1 MAAPGILFVISAPS
15 GGGKRTVLE
24 RVMASDANLEY
35 SVSATTRQPREGET
49 DGVDYMF
56 LDRAEFDA
64 RIEADAFA
72 EWADVHRHR
81 YGTLHA
87 ELERVLATGK
97 DAVLELDV
105 QGMRKLREA
114 GRDCVTV
121 FITAPS
127 LDALERRLRSR
138 GTDSEEQIAGRMET
152 AKVEI
157 AARHEFDYII
167 VNDEID
173 EAVADMEAIVRAE
186 RLRPARQSDRDEEQI
201 RHD

>member
-1 MAAPGILFVISAPS
+1 MAGPGILFVISAPS

-24 RVMASDANLEY
+24 RVMAADANLEY
-35 SVSATTRQPREGET
+35 SVSATTRPPREGET
-49 DGVDYMF
+49 DGVDYVF
-56 LDRAEFDA
+56 LDRDEFDA
-64 RIEADAFA
+64 RIEAGAFA

-105 QGMRKLREA
+105 QGMRTLRA
-114 GRDCVTV
+114 SGRECVTV

-127 LDALERRLRSR
+127 LDELERRLRDR

-152 AKVEI
+152 AKTEI

-167 VNDEID
+167 VNDRID

-186 RLRPARQSDRDEEQI
+186 RLRPSRQSD
-201 RHD
+201 

>member
-1 MAAPGILFVISAPS
+1 
-15 GGGKRTVLE
+15 
-24 RVMASDANLEY
+24 
-35 SVSATTRQPREGET
+35 VSATTRQPREGET
-49 DGVDYMF
+49 DGVDYVF

-121 FITAPS
+121 FITAPG
-127 LDALERRLRSR
+127 LEELERRLRGR